1 MTAAITNM
9 CNTFSLIDPWRVNNP
24 KKKQF
29 TWLQGQSKKQARLDY
44 FLCNDKLLSIS
55 KNFKINPKYRSD
67 HAPISCTID
76 LGEDARGPGTWK
88 MNNALLKDANF
99 IASIKK
105 EINIFKSIYAATP
118 YNPNNIDSVSH
129 GFKLMI
135 PPSLFWE
142 SLLATL
148 RGTIIRYSKRKKK
161 QREIDMQQLK
171 NNIEILDEKVTTG
184 TASQNKFDTLATLN
198 NNLIELRSEI
208 LKGAYIRS
216 RADWLEF
223 GEKT

>member
-1 MTAAITNM
+1 
-9 CNTFSLIDPWRVNNP
+9 
-24 KKKQF
+24 
-29 TWLQGQSKKQARLDY
+29 
-44 FLCNDKLLSIS
+44 
-55 KNFKINPKYRSD
+55 
-67 HAPISCTID
+67 
-76 LGEDARGPGTWK
+76 

-118 YNPNNIDSVSH
+118 YNPNYIDSVSH
-129 GFKLMI
+129 GFELMI

-142 SLLATL
+142 TLLATL

-184 TASQNKFDTLATLN
+184 TASQNEFDTLATLN
-198 NNLIELRSEI
+198 NNLIELRSEM

-223 GEKT
+223 GEKPNKYFLNLENKNRINKNISEIKLENGETITNQGKILDELKNFYSTLYQQTAPQGDPDANNLNNT